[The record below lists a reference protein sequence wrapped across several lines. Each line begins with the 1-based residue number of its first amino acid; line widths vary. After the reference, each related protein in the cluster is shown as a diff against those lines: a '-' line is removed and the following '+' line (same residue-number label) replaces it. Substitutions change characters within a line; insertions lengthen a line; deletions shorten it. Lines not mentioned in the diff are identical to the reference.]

1 MVGVV
6 VVDDAGWK
14 IESGRGVIV
23 ANFNFLL
30 EGKKNMSLTC
40 VNVGRKE
47 VSLKNEIIS
56 KIEIGESF
64 FSF

>member
-6 VVDDAGWK
+6 VVDDVGWK

-47 VSLKNEIIS
+47 GSIFEERDYLEN
-56 KIEIGESF
+56 
-64 FSF
+64 

>member
-1 MVGVV
+1 MMGVV

-47 VSLKNEIIS
+47 GRKYL
-56 KIEIGESF
+56 
-64 FSF
+64 